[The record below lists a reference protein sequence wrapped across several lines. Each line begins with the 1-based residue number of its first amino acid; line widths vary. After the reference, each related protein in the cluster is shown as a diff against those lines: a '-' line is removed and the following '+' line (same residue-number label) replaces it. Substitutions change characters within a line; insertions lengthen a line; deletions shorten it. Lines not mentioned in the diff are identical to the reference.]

1 MNRFEN
7 LGGIV
12 QKATVTSFDDEILN
26 EFDLVINCTG
36 FGAKRLCSDD
46 NLVPIRGQVFK
57 VLIVI
62 YYFIYMNKSN

>member
-1 MNRFEN
+1 LNRFEN

-12 QKATVTSFDDEILN
+12 QKATVTSFDDDILN
-26 EFDLVINCTG
+26 GFDLVINCTG

-57 VLIVI
+57 VLIMI
-62 YYFIYMNKSN
+62 NNFMEMNKFN